1 MEENKYICPQC
12 GEEMMETYDKPALN
26 LVCPKCGCQIATS
39 RWEEIDLDDNDYE
52 IVLKAVNNPNIEIV
66 KFVSKLTGLN
76 FLTSK
81 AIVEKGGALLKA
93 KANEIKEKRDLLI
106 NKNIEFEIKPFFP
119 YK

>member
-52 IVLKAVNNPNIEIV
+52 IVLKAVSNPNIEIV
-66 KFVSKLTGLN
+66 KNVSKLTGLN
-76 FLTSK
+76 FLNSK
-81 AIVEKGGALLKA
+81 TIVEKGGRYWKLKRMRL
-93 KANEIKEKRDLLI
+93 K
-106 NKNIEFEIKPFFP
+106 KNAI
-119 YK
+119 Y